1 MAEAE
6 ECTGSETCPARG
18 GDRAQRRSPR
28 HSWVRTFSSAVM
40 VRPLLKERGERTQ
53 LGSNLLED
61 SINSL
66 NQWSNAVDLELVA
79 RVWQ

>member
-1 MAEAE
+1 
-6 ECTGSETCPARG
+6 
-18 GDRAQRRSPR
+18 
-28 HSWVRTFSSAVM
+28 M